1 MSQDVIEHTEDTP
14 ETVAPATAKSEKTV
28 LPTPAPVSIA
38 KRKSWRRTAKWASI
52 VVVLVAIGYFIA
64 PAIVHSLNTV
74 STDDAYVNGHVTF
87 VAPRVSGKVIEVFVD
102 DNNRVK
108 KGDLL
113 VRIDPEPFQVQVDLK
128 RAAVSVAEG
137 DLAAAEAQ
145 ARGLEALARSQR
157 WKTQTAS
164 ENVQNQVALLK
175 ARVAALRTKEAVLNR
190 AHADFERAKPLLK
203 SGAMTREEYDQ
214 RDQDLRVADASLNQA
229 REEVYQVRAALG
241 LPPEPESKDLTDV
254 PPDIDQTFSAVRT
267 ALAEL
272 IQTMAQLGRPLESTN
287 STPKAVIEQFKR
299 LDKHGDIDQ
308 ILLEMIPKVPAVM
321 QAKAKLAEARHDL
334 RQAELDLSYCEVR
347 SDIDGAVTRRNI
359 NPGNFVQV
367 GQQLMAVRS
376 IREIW
381 VDCNFKETQ
390 LAELRIG
397 QRVELRVD
405 MYRKH
410 RTFQGRI
417 TGFTMGTGSTLALLP
432 PQNATGNFVKVV
444 QRLPV
449 RVELTEPNPD
459 DSPLYIGLSVVPY
472 VYFKEPP
479 EGPNAGAR
487 LQPLLALPSSASA
500 RSQAPA
506 AQ

>member
-1 MSQDVIEHTEDTP
+1 MSQQVIDSATRAAPPAPARPEHAATVGP
-14 ETVAPATAKSEKTV
+14 AVAPVAK
-28 LPTPAPVSIA
+28 
-38 KRKSWRRTAKWASI
+38 KRFGKRRLAGWAA
-52 VVVLVAIGYFIA
+52 VLVALAATVYIGR
-64 PAIVHSLNTV
+64 PAVVRALTTV

-87 VAPRVSGKVIEVFVD
+87 VAPRVAGKVIEVFVD

-108 KGDLL
+108 KGDVV

-128 RAAVSVAEG
+128 RAAVEVAEG

-145 ARGLEALARSQR
+145 ARGLEGLARSLR
-157 WKTQTAS
+157 WKIETAS
-164 ENVQNQVALLK
+164 ENVGNQIALLK
-175 ARVAALRTKEAVLNR
+175 ARVAALRTKEAILER
-190 AHADFERAKPLLK
+190 ARADFERAKPLLK
-203 SGAMTREEYDQ
+203 TGTMTREEYDLRHQ
-214 RDQDLRVADASLNQA
+214 DQRVAEASLRQA
-229 REEVYQVRAALG
+229 REEVYQVRASLG
-241 LPPEPESKDLTDV
+241 LVPEPEDKDLAAV
-254 PPDIDQTFSAVRT
+254 PPELDQTFSAVRT
-267 ALAEL
+267 ALADL
-272 IQTMAQLGRPLESTN
+272 AQTLAQLGRPLQSTN
-287 STPKAVIEQFKR
+287 ATPRAAIDAFRR
-299 LDKHGDIDQ
+299 LDKEGDIDR
-308 ILLEMIPKVPAVM
+308 ILVEMIPRVPAVM
-321 QAKAKLAEARHDL
+321 QAKAKLAQARHDL

-376 IREIW
+376 IQEIW

-410 RTFQGRI
+410 RTFEGRI

-449 RVELTEPNPD
+449 RVELTEPNPE

-472 VYFKEPP
+472 VFYKEPP

-487 LQPLLALPSSASA
+487 LQPLGSMASSS
-500 RSQAPA
+500 SGSSSNSA
-506 AQ
+506 AQE